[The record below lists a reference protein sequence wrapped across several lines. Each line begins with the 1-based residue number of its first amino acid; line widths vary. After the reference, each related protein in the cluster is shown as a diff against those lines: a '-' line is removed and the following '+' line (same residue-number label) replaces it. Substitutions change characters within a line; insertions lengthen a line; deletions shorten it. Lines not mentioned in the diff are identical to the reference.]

1 MRKKACQQG
10 RIGEEDRR
18 FMAEQATV
26 DPSDIEDLVM
36 LLKETQGPLP
46 VDALLERYV
55 ARLKER
61 VTAQNEAADKPA

>member
-1 MRKKACQQG
+1 
-10 RIGEEDRR
+10 
-18 FMAEQATV
+18 MAEQATV

-36 LLKETQGPLP
+36 LLKETKGPLP

-61 VTAQNEAADKPA
+61 VIAQNEVADKPA